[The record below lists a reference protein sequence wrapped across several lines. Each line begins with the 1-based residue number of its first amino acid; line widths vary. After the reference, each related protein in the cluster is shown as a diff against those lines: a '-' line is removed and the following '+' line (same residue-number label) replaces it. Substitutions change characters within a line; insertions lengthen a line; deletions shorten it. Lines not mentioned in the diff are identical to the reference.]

1 MRVEL
6 GFDNSLCLVEI
17 ERLNCVLQ
25 ASQMPIMGT
34 SYDLRLRFGMNT
46 DGQILRIH
54 HRKNVTLA
62 L

>member
-1 MRVEL
+1 
-6 GFDNSLCLVEI
+6 
-17 ERLNCVLQ
+17 
-25 ASQMPIMGT
+25 MPIMGT